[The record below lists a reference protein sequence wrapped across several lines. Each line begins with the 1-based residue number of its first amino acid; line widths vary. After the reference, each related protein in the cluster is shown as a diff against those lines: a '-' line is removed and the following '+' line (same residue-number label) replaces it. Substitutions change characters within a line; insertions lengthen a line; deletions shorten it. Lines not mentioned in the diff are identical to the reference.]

1 MNKPIIL
8 LVGKSGSGKT
18 TIAKYLKKQ
27 YGWQDIDSYTTR
39 PPRYQNEAGHIF
51 ITEEQFDQI
60 KPEDMCAYTL
70 FNGYRYC
77 ATIEQADKADIYVVD
92 VDGVKR
98 FKERYVKHNPARQIF
113 VVYLDTPEWE
123 LKKRMTHRGDS
134 PEKINSR
141 LQHDREA
148 FKEAADIA
156 DHILDGRVEVNLNA
170 MYLYNLATGQLGHY
184 TDV

>member
-1 MNKPIIL
+1 MLSVQTAVWQAHRRQAALSFPRMPC
-8 LVGKSGSGKT
+8 GSSAFRAVDRRCPCMGDHRGS
-18 TIAKYLKKQ
+18 A
-27 YGWQDIDSYTTR
+27 
-39 PPRYQNEAGHIF
+39 N
-51 ITEEQFDQI
+51 
-60 KPEDMCAYTL
+60 MCAYTL

-156 DHILDGRVEVNLNA
+156 DHILDGRVEVDLNA
-170 MYLYNLATGQLGHY
+170 MYLYNLVTGQLGHY
-184 TDV
+184 TDA